1 MQLCRLC
8 TRTGGGSRDIG
19 RHPQLLIV
27 YYVESIADTEEE
39 DVSAI
44 TRTGAS
50 YLKKPHPLLL
60 PSLPNSRLWMEGDD
74 TDPTLAAVAPITNSP
89 PHGQPRAKSHK
100 TAYLSSALYKVRRSA
115 LRTMD
120 AEALIYWGTQFADL
134 EPRDV
139 AAFSTAC
146 RDGGLDGASLCDSSS
161 GMLREVYGLRAQ
173 GAARLLVA
181 MRDYRLLGA
190 ASSAKLTKTLSC
202 ELLAA
207 IASLLSVS
215 ELGILARVSR
225 QFVTPSIAASA
236 DEFTTGEHPRTII
249 DEAARLQCHTLGLC
263 KRMMRLHLVRLREQ
277 GSAAPWLRVLWLVP
291 TPNVVRRYSRK
302 EGQSDLHC
310 EELEQLLFDD
320 HHHFEARPQKRGLAE
335 PGAIY
340 REDSYRPRRTGWRYS
355 GKNTESMR
363 QCPESTRWLRGRRG
377 EVETTHGL
385 CSFTSYTVTDASGAS
400 EESKVL
406 FVVGTNKHAVPSA
419 VSESEF
425 PADDWF
431 HGLETWMP

>member
-1 MQLCRLC
+1 MNSIPGSAEVPDQIPPRAA
-8 TRTGGGSRDIG
+8 RARAPSAAGMRSRDIG
-19 RHPQLLIV
+19 RHPQLLVLRREYRRHGGGGRIS
-27 YYVESIADTEEE
+27 YHTH
-39 DVSAI
+39 
-44 TRTGAS
+44 RRS

-139 AAFSTAC
+139 AAFSIAC
-146 RDGGLDGASLCDSSS
+146 RDGGLDGATLCDSSS
-161 GMLREVYGLRAQ
+161 GMLREVYGLRPQ

-225 QFVTPSIAASA
+225 QFVTPSIAAS

-263 KRMMRLHLVRLREQ
+263 KRMMRLHLVRLREH

-355 GKNTESMR
+355 GKNTESM
-363 QCPESTRWLRGRRG
+363 
-377 EVETTHGL
+377 
-385 CSFTSYTVTDASGAS
+385 
-400 EESKVL
+400 
-406 FVVGTNKHAVPSA
+406 
-419 VSESEF
+419 
-425 PADDWF
+425 
-431 HGLETWMP
+431 